1 MSLQTKLK
9 KYIHP
14 LLDYLEEHLHVL
26 IIALAVLVGL
36 LGGAKIISNGI
47 VEANRFQFLVGE
59 SPVLF
64 DSETGAVFKCSS
76 TNNWWTKYDIEKE
89 HSKIYDEED
98 WIEYLI
104 WAEERTQFLNKYLK
118 NF

>member
-1 MSLQTKLK
+1 MSLRTKLK
-9 KYIHP
+9 KYIHS

-36 LGGAKIISNGI
+36 LGGAKIISKGI
-47 VEANRFQFLVGE
+47 VEANRFQFFVGE

-64 DSETGAVFKCSS
+64 DSETGVVFKCSS
-76 TNNWWTKYDIEKE
+76 TNNWWTKYNIEKKHRWIE
-89 HSKIYDEED
+89 DEEG
-98 WIEYLI
+98 WIQYLI
-104 WAEERTQFLNKYLK
+104 WAEETTQFLKDLK